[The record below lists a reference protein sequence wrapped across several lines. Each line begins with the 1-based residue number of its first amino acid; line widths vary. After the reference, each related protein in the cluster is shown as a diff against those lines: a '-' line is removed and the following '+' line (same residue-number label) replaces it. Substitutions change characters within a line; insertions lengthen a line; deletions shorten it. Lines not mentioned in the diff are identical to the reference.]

1 MFEFLKKVLQPQEES
16 VKKADDNLFKLQVS
30 VCVLLVDIAKIDGD
44 FSDDE
49 KSKITSI
56 LTNSFQLEEKDVPGM
71 IRKAEEFL
79 RKDDSIYDFTQV
91 INNSL
96 NNEDKYELLK
106 NLWRLVYVDK
116 NKDMYEEHL
125 VKKIGGLLDLDNRD
139 VIAARM
145 NVEEELKTEKDEKA

>member
-1 MFEFLKKVLQPQEES
+1 MFEFLKKVLQPQEEP
-16 VKKADDNLFKLQVS
+16 VKKTDEKLFKLQVS
-30 VCVLLVDIAKIDGD
+30 VCILLVDIAKIDGS
-44 FSDDE
+44 FSDEE

-56 LTNSFQLEEKDVPGM
+56 LKDYFQVEVSGIPDM
-71 IRKAEEFL
+71 IGKAEEVL
-79 RKDDSIYDFTQV
+79 KKDDSIYDFTQV

-96 NNEDKYELLK
+96 DNNDKYELLK
-106 NLWRLVYVDK
+106 NLWRLVYVDR

-145 NVEEELKTEKDEKA
+145 NVEEELKIEKE